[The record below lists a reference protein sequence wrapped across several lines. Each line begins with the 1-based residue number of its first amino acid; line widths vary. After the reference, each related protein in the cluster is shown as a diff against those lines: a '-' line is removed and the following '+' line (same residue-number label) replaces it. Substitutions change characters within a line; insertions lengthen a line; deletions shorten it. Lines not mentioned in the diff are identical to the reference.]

1 MFGVI
6 CQVQIKG
13 CLFLLTRGVGSFEK
27 KFSFEQYNQN
37 ICYFRVTYFNSSASP
52 DTLVCKMRQ
61 LAWPAQHSCCRL
73 QPPTPP
79 TATTVPGHFGSE
91 FSSSSR
97 VKIGSSSHCFVPCPP
112 THPPS
117 SACGELSPWRVGRVE
132 LFCGD
137 LVEVSCR
144 CNLAVA
150 SCQRRADY
158 IELAAPSCSKPTCMI
173 PRFSA
178 LH

>member
-6 CQVQIKG
+6 CQIQIKG

-52 DTLVCKMRQ
+52 DTLLCKMRQ

-97 VKIGSSSHCFVPCPP
+97 VKIGSSQPLLCALP
-112 THPPS
+112 TYSLTHSPS
-117 SACGELSPWRVGRVE
+117 SACGELSPWQVGCV

-137 LVEVSCR
+137 LVAVSCR
-144 CNLAVA
+144 GNLAVA
-150 SCQRRADY
+150 SCQR
-158 IELAAPSCSKPTCMI
+158 
-173 PRFSA
+173 
-178 LH
+178 